1 MLPLL
6 SGYHNARENI
16 MNAHIESVPA
26 DSTVPG
32 TAPTPWLQQ
41 NRNPKSLLKLILLGF
56 SLISLPL
63 IVALINSAMS
73 IDELADQSSKAVYQA
88 SQMAN
93 GSNVLANEVL
103 VMERSVRQAFI
114 LNDPSLLDG
123 YFKAHSRF
131 TDTAL
136 SLEKLSSHAGQKQ
149 SLEQLRLSEV
159 TILQEVSATRD
170 NPQELY
176 RIIDHF
182 PSVMEKAQIFSD
194 SGRALIELE
203 VNEMRNMAD
212 RSLSTVMW
220 QMLALIPFV
229 IFLGIFFSFLITR
242 PIRQIHEAI
251 HALGQG
257 ELSRT
262 VAISGPRDLVYL
274 GERLDWMRQRL
285 LALEVQKTRFLRHIS
300 HELKTPLTAIRE
312 GADLLVE
319 GVVGD
324 LTLKQQQIASILY
337 NNSLQLQKRIED
349 LLNYSALQTE
359 KSALVRTTVRLDT
372 LIDNVL
378 QAQKLTIMNKHLTVT
393 RPDCNVALNCDPQK
407 ICVILDNLLS
417 NAIKFSPSGA
427 QIDIAIS
434 QTGESVQ
441 IDIADQGPGIDE
453 ADQGRIF
460 EPFYQ
465 GRKIPDNLHARG
477 TGLGLSIAR
486 EYAAAHSGNI
496 ELVRQEA
503 IGARFRL
510 VLPVG
515 RPEESHA

>member
-1 MLPLL
+1 
-6 SGYHNARENI
+6 
-16 MNAHIESVPA
+16 MNAHIDPVA
-26 DSTVPG
+26 STSTIDAASAASWPQ
-32 TAPTPWLQQ
+32 PDHS
-41 NRNPKSLLKLILLGF
+41 PKSFLKLILLGF

-63 IVALINSAMS
+63 IIALVNSAIS

-88 SQMAN
+88 AQMAN
-93 GSNVLANEVL
+93 GSNILADKVLI
-103 VMERSVRQAFI
+103 MERSVRQAFI

-123 YFKAHSRF
+123 YFKAHLHF
-131 TDTAL
+131 NDTAT
-136 SLEKLSSHAGQKQ
+136 SLEKLSSHAEQKQ
-149 SLEQLRLSEV
+149 SLAQLRLSEAS
-159 TILQEVSATRD
+159 ILQEVSITRD

-176 RIIDHF
+176 IIIDHF
-182 PSVMEKAQIFSD
+182 PSLMEKAQIFSN

-203 VNEMRNMAD
+203 VSEMRDMAD
-212 RSLSTVMW
+212 RSLSTVIW
-220 QMLALIPFV
+220 QLLALIPFV

-251 HALGQG
+251 HTLGQG
-257 ELSRT
+257 ELSR
-262 VAISGPRDLVYL
+262 AISVSGPQDLVYL
-274 GERLDWMRQRL
+274 GKRLDWMRQRL

-349 LLNYSALQTE
+349 LLNYSALQAE
-359 KSALVRTTVRLDT
+359 KSALIKTTIRLDT
-372 LIDNVL
+372 LLDRVL
-378 QAQKLTIMNKHLTVT
+378 QDQKLAIMNKHLTIN
-393 RPDCNVALNCDPQK
+393 RPNCDLVLNCDPQK
-407 ICVILDNLLS
+407 ICIILDNLLS
-417 NAIKFSPSGA
+417 NAVKFSPSGT
-427 QIDIAIS
+427 QIDITIN

-441 IDIADQGPGIDE
+441 ITISDQGPGIDE
-453 ADQGRIF
+453 ADQDRIF

-486 EYAAAHSGNI
+486 EYAAAHSGEV
-496 ELVRQEA
+496 ELVRQTT
-503 IGARFRL
+503 GACFRL
-510 VLPVG
+510 VLPASHSG
-515 RPEESHA
+515 KSHA